1 MSSGGTVA
9 RLGLLAVVLALPIG
23 ANALPPMPERTGP
36 STDTVPAAL
45 QGVGIEEHPGFRL
58 PLDVKLVD
66 QEGREV
72 TLGERFGH
80 GRPVILTLGYYGCP
94 MLCGVVLNGLAEGL
108 KGLNLEPGKDFDVVT
123 VSIDAKE
130 KPELAAQ
137 KRESYFEELGWPVD
151 RAGWSFHV
159 GSAEET
165 KRLADAVGF
174 QYRWDERTQ
183 QWAHAAAVFVIT
195 PDGRV
200 SRYLYGIQY
209 PAQTL
214 KLALVE
220 AGEGNIGTT
229 VDRLLLYCFHYDPG
243 AGSYVF
249 FATNVM
255 KLGGLLTFAGLGGFL
270 LHLWRGN
277 RRRDEEKD
285 DHALR

>member
-1 MSSGGTVA
+1 MFAGGTIA
-9 RLGLLAVVLALPIG
+9 RLGPLALALALPHG
-23 ANALPPMPERTGP
+23 AEALPRLHERTGP
-36 STDTVPAAL
+36 STAGVPAAL
-45 QGVGIEEHPGFRL
+45 EAVGIDEHLGDRL
-58 PLDVKLVD
+58 PLDVKLTD
-66 QEGREV
+66 HQGREV
-72 TLGERFGH
+72 TLGERLGH

-108 KGLNLEPGKDFDVVT
+108 KGLKYEPGRDFDVVT

-130 KPELAAQ
+130 KPELAAD
-137 KRESYFEELGWPVD
+137 KRESYLEELGWPAD
-151 RAGWSFHV
+151 ASWSFHV
-159 GSAEET
+159 GAAEET
-165 KRLADAVGF
+165 RRLADAVGF
-174 QYRWDERTQ
+174 KYRWDERTQ
-183 QWAHAAAVFVIT
+183 QWAHAAAVFVVT
-195 PDGRV
+195 PDGRI
-200 SRYLYGIQY
+200 SRYLYGIEY
-209 PAQTL
+209 PPNTL

-220 AGEGNIGTT
+220 AAEGKLGTT

-277 RRRDEEKD
+277 RRRRDEVKD